1 MSKMAINPS
10 QTGKMHIRR
19 NDIAQLFI
27 NIYVRIFYTFR
38 LSSVSLIQDAKIST
52 RVMSQASSKLNYT
65 LIKNNET

>member
-1 MSKMAINPS
+1 MAINPS
-10 QTGKMHIRR
+10 QIGKMHIRR